1 MNVMTNKLNRT
12 KKTKQLIIGKVDWD
26 NQGT

>member
-12 KKTKQLIIGKVDWD
+12 KKKKQPIIGKGDWD